1 MTFAQYIGRT
11 LPDGRGSVRSVG
23 RRKRLPHLLLLALGS
38 AAMLYAQTAN
48 TCSCGANPPGP
59 PPNREQH
66 PYANAPEDMRP
77 FSKFTVPYYENY
89 GSLVQYNG
97 AARDVPTVKPEDVN
111 EVRIGFLGPVENH
124 PDQRLGQA
132 MLHGAQLAIEEANGR
147 GAYGGKPFKL
157 MVHNDQAIW
166 GASSNEM
173 VKMAYDEKVWA
184 MLGSIGAD
192 STHIALRVSLKAEV
206 PIVNSA
212 STDPTI
218 PETIIPWYLTTI
230 QDDRVQGYTLARRIY
245 SDVGLKKIALLRIND
260 RYGRFGVLKFK
271 DASRR
276 LGHPVMIEQKYLA
289 GDTDFR
295 RALRIIN
302 ESGADGIVIWG
313 DAAPAGNILKQMREM
328 GMKQRVFGSFRV
340 LGDDMLRNA
349 GDAAEGLEIVFPF
362 DPTRDDP
369 PWLAFNSRFEKRF
382 GSRPDVFASL
392 AYDTMNIL
400 LQAVC
405 RAGLN
410 RGKIRDA
417 LTAVENYKGV
427 TGDMV
432 FDPNCKNM
440 VPMYLATVHGGK
452 YQFRR
457 YPMQVPYARVG
468 EGGVQYNGPPIA
480 DSPAGSMR
488 IGIFGPDAEAV
499 VARISPLLAPYR
511 GRYSLIAVPSDVPW
525 GKASTGLVNLIYDRE
540 ALGLIATDRNSSHL
554 AEQLAAKSFVPLIA
568 VTADH
573 TVTSVNIPWVIRL
586 PADTPI
592 EDALS
597 RFLAAAEKSGPN
609 RGRLREIL
617 FSTN

>member
-1 MTFAQYIGRT
+1 MTISRC
-11 LPDGRGSVRSVG
+11 
-23 RRKRLPHLLLLALGS
+23 LLLALGS
-38 AAMLYAQTAN
+38 AGMLCAQTAT
-48 TCSCGANPPGP
+48 TCACGANPPGP
-59 PPNREQH
+59 PPNRELH
-66 PYANAPEDMRP
+66 PYANAPDDLRP
-77 FSKFTVPYYENY
+77 YSKFTAPYYENY
-89 GSLVQYNG
+89 GNLVEYNG
-97 AARDVPTVKPEDVN
+97 AARDVPTVKPEEVD

-124 PDQRLGQA
+124 PDERLGKA
-132 MLHGAQLAIEEANGR
+132 MLHGSQLAIEEANAR

-173 VKMAYDEKVWA
+173 VKLAYDDKVWA
-184 MLGSIGAD
+184 MLGSISGD

-230 QDDRVQGYTLARRIY
+230 QDDRVQGYTLARRVY
-245 SDVGLKKIALLRIND
+245 TDLGLKKVALLRVND

-276 LGHPVMIEQKYLA
+276 LGHPVVIEQKYLA
-289 GDTDFR
+289 NDTDFR

-313 DAAPAGNILKQMREM
+313 DAAPAGSILKQMREM
-328 GMKQRVFGSFRV
+328 GMKQPVFGSFRV
-340 LGDDMLRNA
+340 LGDDLLRNA
-349 GDAAEGLEIVFPF
+349 GAAAEGLEIVFPF

-369 PWLAFNSRFEKRF
+369 GWLAFNQRFEKRF
-382 GSRPDVFASL
+382 GTRPDVFASL

-417 LTAVENYKGV
+417 LTAVESYKGV

-457 YPMQVPYARVG
+457 YPMQVPYAKVG
-468 EGGVQYNGPPIA
+468 EGGLHYNGPPLA
-480 DSPAGSMR
+480 DAAPGPLR
-488 IGIFGPDAEAV
+488 IGIFGPGAESI
-499 VARISPLLAPYR
+499 VARLSPLLAPYH
-511 GRYSLIAVPSDVPW
+511 GRYSLIAVASDVPW
-525 GKASTGLVNLIYDRE
+525 GKASTGLVNLIYDQDV
-540 ALGLIATDRNSSHL
+540 LGLIATDRNASHL

-568 VTADH
+568 ISADR
-573 TVTSVNIPWVIRL
+573 TLTSVNIPWVLRL
-586 PADTPI
+586 PADTPV
-592 EDALS
+592 EEALS
-597 RFLAAAEKSGPN
+597 RLLIAAGKSGPN

-617 FSTN
+617 VATD

>member
-1 MTFAQYIGRT
+1 MFWHEFLRLLWGSLISCGRLSIGPLLHSRAAGGGYQ
-11 LPDGRGSVRSVG
+11 PPR
-23 RRKRLPHLLLLALGS
+23 RLPTCPTWRFFLLSLAS

-124 PDQRLGQA
+124 PDERLGKA

-147 GAYGGKPFKL
+147 GAYGGRTFKL

-245 SDVGLKKIALLRIND
+245 TDVGLKKVALLRVND
-260 RYGRFGVLKFK
+260 RYGRFGTIKFK

-276 LGHPVMIEQKYLA
+276 LGHPVVIEQKYMP

-302 ESGADGIVIWG
+302 ESGADAIVIWG

-328 GMKQRVFGSFRV
+328 GMKQRVFGCFRV
-340 LGDDMLRNA
+340 LGDDLLRNA
-349 GDAAEGLEIVFPF
+349 GVAAEGLEIVFPF

-417 LTAVENYKGV
+417 
-427 TGDMV
+427 
-432 FDPNCKNM
+432 
-440 VPMYLATVHGGK
+440 
-452 YQFRR
+452 
-457 YPMQVPYARVG
+457 
-468 EGGVQYNGPPIA
+468 
-480 DSPAGSMR
+480 
-488 IGIFGPDAEAV
+488 
-499 VARISPLLAPYR
+499 
-511 GRYSLIAVPSDVPW
+511 
-525 GKASTGLVNLIYDRE
+525 
-540 ALGLIATDRNSSHL
+540 
-554 AEQLAAKSFVPLIA
+554 
-568 VTADH
+568 
-573 TVTSVNIPWVIRL
+573 
-586 PADTPI
+586 
-592 EDALS
+592 
-597 RFLAAAEKSGPN
+597 
-609 RGRLREIL
+609 
-617 FSTN
+617 